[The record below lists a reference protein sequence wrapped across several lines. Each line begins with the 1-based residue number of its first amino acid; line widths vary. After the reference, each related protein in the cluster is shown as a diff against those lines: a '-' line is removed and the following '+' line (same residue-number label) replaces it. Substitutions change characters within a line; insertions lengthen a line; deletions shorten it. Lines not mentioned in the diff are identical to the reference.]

1 MLPGVSF
8 GRYRRDRAAGS
19 QCLAPGG
26 AASDQERKRKRVTVH
41 ISQCIHPRAQNLK
54 GLSREG
60 VSSTTRKALTA
71 CSEAAG
77 RRRASGRGSRCRG
90 VGEAGVAAS
99 GAARPPARTQNHRS
113 NAVVARRHCRRA
125 TRQLALRPQ
134 RKRHKNVSPT
144 KNKTNRIDVIT
155 KRNTNTNV

>member
-1 MLPGVSF
+1 MIRTLFKCGQGLEPCDSEDIG
-8 GRYRRDRAAGS
+8 RDRAAGL
-19 QCLAPGG
+19 QFLAPGG

-77 RRRASGRGSRCRG
+77 RRRLVAQAHGAGRVRRVSRGAWRVARSSGGAEGPWGRGERRG
-90 VGEAGVAAS
+90 PAADADTEPQIKCS
-99 GAARPPARTQNHRS
+99 CGAPTLPTRHPPTS
-113 NAVVARRHCRRA
+113 S
-125 TRQLALRPQ
+125 T
-134 RKRHKNVSPT
+134 T
-144 KNKTNRIDVIT
+144 TT
-155 KRNTNTNV
+155 